1 MNEVNR
7 RLLAASVAGA
17 LAALFTAA
25 AAADPA
31 LWEVQGRDNTVY
43 LFGSVHLLPE
53 GGFTIQGALA
63 EALRESERV
72 CLELD
77 PGAESDAEKTSITL
91 ARAIDPDGRSL
102 FDLLGDDADRV
113 RERAEAAG
121 VDLAPFA
128 AFEPWFAGITV
139 TVMALQAHGFDVEHG
154 VEQIIGA
161 AARDDDKSICGLE
174 TFDGQLGLLDSLP
187 PELQKEVLLQA
198 IEEADHVEAVIEP
211 MIDAWRDGDESGLE
225 HSLDEDFEGY
235 PELADALI
243 FERNRNWAAEVGRM
257 LEGDEDVL
265 LVVGAMHL
273 VGPRGLPAL
282 LEKRGLRVER
292 R

>member
-1 MNEVNR
+1 MNDGNR
-7 RLLAASVAGA
+7 RRLTAGVFGALLALV
-17 LAALFTAA
+17 AA
-25 AAADPA
+25 AAGADPA
-31 LWEVQGRDNTVY
+31 LWEVKGRDNTVY

-53 GGFTIQGALA
+53 GGFTVRGALS
-63 EALRESERV
+63 EALDEAERV

-77 PGAESDAEKTSITL
+77 PDAQSDAEKTSITL
-91 ARAIDPDGRSL
+91 ARAIDPEGRNL

-113 RERAEAAG
+113 RGRAEAAG
-121 VDLAPFA
+121 IDLEPFA
-128 AFEPWFAGITV
+128 AFEPWFAGVTV
-139 TVMALQAHGFDVEHG
+139 TVMALQSHGFDVEHG

-161 AARDDDKSICGLE
+161 AAKEEGKDSCGLE

-187 PELQKEVLLQA
+187 AELQKEVLLQA
-198 IEEADHVEAVIEP
+198 IDEADDVEAIIGP
-211 MIDAWRDGDESGLE
+211 MLDAWRKGDESGLE
-225 HSLDEDFEGY
+225 DSLDEDFEDY

-243 FERNRNWAAEVGRM
+243 FDRNRNWAALVGKM
-257 LEGDEDVL
+257 LEGGDDVL

-282 LEKRGLRVER
+282 LEKRGFRVDR

>member
-1 MNEVNR
+1 MNEINR
-7 RLLAASVAGA
+7 RRVATSVAGA
-17 LAALFTAA
+17 LAALFAAA

-31 LWEVQGRDNTVY
+31 LWEVQGRVNTVY

-53 GGFTIQGALA
+53 GGFTIRGALA
-63 EALRESERV
+63 DALQESERV

-91 ARAIDPDGRSL
+91 ARAIDPDGRGL

-113 RERAEAAG
+113 RQRAEAADI
-121 VDLAPFA
+121 DLAPFA
-128 AFEPWFAGITV
+128 AFEPWFAGVTV

-154 VEQIIGA
+154 VEQIIEA
-161 AARDDDKSICGLE
+161 AAKDEGKSICGLE
-174 TFDGQLGLLDSLP
+174 TFDGQLGLLDSLTA
-187 PELQKEVLLQA
+187 ELQKEVLLQA
-198 IEEADHVEAVIEP
+198 IDEADNVEAVIEP

-225 HSLDEDFEGY
+225 DSLDEDFEGY

-257 LEGDEDVL
+257 LEGDDDVL

-282 LEKRGLRVER
+282 LEKRGFRVER

>member
-1 MNEVNR
+1 MNEGNR
-7 RLLAASVAGA
+7 RRLVASGAAA
-17 LAALFTAA
+17 LAALFAA
-25 AAADPA
+25 GAAADPA

-53 GGFTIQGALA
+53 GGFTIRGALA

-77 PGAESDAEKTSITL
+77 PDAESDAEKTSITL
-91 ARAIDPDGRSL
+91 ARAIDPEGRSL
-102 FDLLGDDADRV
+102 FDLLGDDADAV
-113 RERAEAAG
+113 RERAQAAD

-128 AFEPWFAGITV
+128 AFEPWFAGVTV

-154 VEQIIGA
+154 VEQIIDA
-161 AARDDDKSICGLE
+161 AANDEGKSTCGLE

-187 PELQKEVLLQA
+187 AELQKELLLQA
-198 IEEADHVEAVIEP
+198 IDEAENVDAVIEP
-211 MIDAWRDGDESGLE
+211 MIAAWRDGDEAGLE
-225 HSLDEDFEGY
+225 DSLDEDFEGY

-243 FERNRNWAAEVGRM
+243 YERNRNWAAEVGRM
-257 LEGDEDVL
+257 LEGDDDVL

-282 LEKRGLRVER
+282 LEKRGFRVER

>member
-1 MNEVNR
+1 MNDGNHRWLTV
-7 RLLAASVAGA
+7 SVIGA
-17 LAALFTAA
+17 VAALFAA
-25 AAADPA
+25 AAGADPA
-31 LWEVQGRDNTVY
+31 LWEVKGRDNTVY

-53 GGFTIQGALA
+53 GGFTIRGALA
-63 EALRESERV
+63 EALDDAERV

-77 PGAESDAEKTSITL
+77 PDAESDAEKTSITL

-128 AFEPWFAGITV
+128 AFEPWFAGVTV
-139 TVMALQAHGFDVEHG
+139 TVIALQSHGFDVEHG
-154 VEQIIGA
+154 VEQIIEVA
-161 AARDDDKSICGLE
+161 AKEDGKPSCGLE

-187 PELQKEVLLQA
+187 AELQKEVLLQA
-198 IEEADHVEAVIEP
+198 IDEADDVEAIIGP
-211 MIDAWRDGDESGLE
+211 MLDAWREGDESGLE
-225 HSLDEDFEGY
+225 DSLDEDFEGY
-235 PELADALI
+235 PELAEALI
-243 FERNRNWAAEVGRM
+243 FERNRNWAVQVGKM
-257 LEGDEDVL
+257 LEGDDDVL

-282 LEKRGLRVER
+282 LEKRGFRVER